1 MSGSNRFLGL
11 LFLMIGVFGVL
22 CSFYLFGLKAV
33 TSPLVRHMIG
43 NIIWSVAVSNMTVYE
58 GIEAMNGW
66 LNELSLLSDK
76 PLLLFLIYSLILIL
90 VSIMIIKGYDINGQ
104 KGGGIRSTHSLKNIS
119 LINFGGKYPM

>member
-22 CSFYLFGLKAV
+22 GSFYLFGLKAV
-33 TSPLVRHMIG
+33 TSSLVRHMIG

-90 VSIMIIKGYDINGQ
+90 VSIMIIKGHDINGQ
-104 KGGGIRSTHSLKNIS
+104 KGVASAVPIHLKIC
-119 LINFGGKYPM
+119 L